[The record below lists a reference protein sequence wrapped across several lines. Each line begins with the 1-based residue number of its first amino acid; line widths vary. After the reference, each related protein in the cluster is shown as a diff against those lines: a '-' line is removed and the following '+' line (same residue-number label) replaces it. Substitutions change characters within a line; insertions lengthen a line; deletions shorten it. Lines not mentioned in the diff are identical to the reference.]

1 MKISHTPA
9 DSFKPSGKDKSLSAG
24 TRLIADGEPLKKAAN
39 SRMDST
45 GTMGIDT
52 SAGTGSSRPED
63 YVWNLQKQFPGA
75 VIHIGDLSGTKGI
88 EDYAQS
94 HYGSLQIVLSPKA
107 LKRMM
112 EDPEFKKECERLIG
126 EARKALYDK
135 AARLHR
141 SGGRVVG
148 SGIVLDGDGQISQ
161 WTASVG
167 PENEAKQNPYQP
179 WLPSAT
185 AATKDGLITRL
196 KTKDGKTIVFK
207 KSVNYRPAKDLS
219 RIAQAESKQLVRT
232 TMSGIRASIYQL
244 KSSGGDKRTVGQLV
258 GQAEQVLLKARA
270 KIKNLEKEDL
280 LKFANKRAEQ
290 ENDTARAAHLKKVL
304 KERRVK
310 RRVREYTQIRD
321 HYPTPQELL
330 QEEKRAEEWSEK
342 AVGSVAGIAVEA
354 GLTSYL
360 PSGSSV
366 NVAGMDATGGGAGVF
381 IDITS

>member
-9 DSFKPSGKDKSLSAG
+9 DSFKSSGKDKAAG
-24 TRLIADGEPLKKAAN
+24 TPLIADREPLKKAG
-39 SRMDST
+39 SGRTDST
-45 GTMGIDT
+45 AIMSTAT

-63 YVWNLQKQFPGA
+63 YLEGIQKQFPGA
-75 VIHIGDLSGTKGI
+75 IIHIGDLSGTKGI

-126 EARKALYDK
+126 DARKALYDK

-141 SGGRVVG
+141 SGAKVVG
-148 SGIVLDGDGQISQ
+148 SGIVLDEDGQISQ
-161 WTASVG
+161 WTASVR

-179 WLPSAT
+179 WLPSTT
-185 AATKDGLITRL
+185 AVTKDGLITRL

-207 KSVNYRPAKDLS
+207 KRLNYRPARDLS

-244 KSSGGDKRTVGQLV
+244 KSSGGDKRMVGQLV

-280 LKFANKRAEQ
+280 LKFAHRRAEQ

-330 QEEKRAEEWSEK
+330 REEKRAEEWSEK
-342 AVGSVAGIAVEA
+342 AVGTVAGIAVET

-366 NVAGMDATGGGAGVF
+366 SVGGVDGTGGGAGVF